1 VAVSREDLVSDFSR
15 LGVPAGGVMMV
26 HSSLRSIGTV
36 EGGAETVVDALLESL
51 GPQGTLVVPTFT
63 FSAPSQPGFI
73 FDPART
79 PSEMGA
85 ISEAARQRAEAR
97 RSIHVFHS
105 IAAIGPLA
113 EQIVAAGGASAWSDN
128 SPMGQIAN
136 GEGHF
141 LLLGVPYTRLT
152 AIHLVE
158 VRVGVPYRREI
169 EVEMLVQRPSGA
181 LEPVLSTSMPPRGG
195 FGGNDFNRL
204 GQLLEE
210 EDLVLVGTI
219 GNAVARLVTGAC
231 LFESAIAHYQKDQQ
245 IFLRRPGVKEAS
257 LSRGHTINEGD
268 RVMCV
273 VDPQGRHNR
282 RPGGE

>member
-1 VAVSREDLVSDFSR
+1 MTQVAISREDLVSDFSR

-85 ISEAARQRAEAR
+85 ISEATRQRTEAR

-105 IAAIGPLA
+105 IAAIGPMA
-113 EQIVAAGGASAWSDN
+113 EQIVTAGGASAWKDD

-136 GEGHF
+136 GEGQF

-169 EVEMLVQRPSGA
+169 EVEMLVRRPSGA
-181 LEPVLSTSMPPRGG
+181 LESVVSTSMPPRGASAATPSP
-195 FGGNDFNRL
+195 
-204 GQLLEE
+204 
-210 EDLVLVGTI
+210 VLDNCWRTKI
-219 GNAVARLVTGAC
+219 
-231 LFESAIAHYQKDQQ
+231 
-245 IFLRRPGVKEAS
+245 
-257 LSRGHTINEGD
+257 
-268 RVMCV
+268 
-273 VDPQGRHNR
+273 
-282 RPGGE
+282 

>member
-1 VAVSREDLVSDFSR
+1 MMVTREHLISDLSR
-15 LGVPAGGVMMV
+15 LGVAAGGVMMV

-51 GPQGTLVVPTFT
+51 GTQGTLVVPTFT

-85 ISEAARQRAEAR
+85 ISEATRQREEAL

-105 IAAIGPLA
+105 IAAIGPMA
-113 EQIVAAGGASAWSDN
+113 EQIATAGGASAWDDD

-136 GEGHF
+136 GGQF
-141 LLLGVPYTRLT
+141 LLLGVPYSRLT

-169 EVEMLVQRPSGA
+169 EVEMLVRQPNGS
-181 LEPVLSTSMPPRGG
+181 LDPVVSTSMPPKAG
-195 FGGNDFNRL
+195 FSGNDFNRF
-204 GQLLEE
+204 GQLLEDE
-210 EDLVLVGTI
+210 NGVQVGTV
-219 GNAVARLVTGAC
+219 GNAMARLVTGAQ
-231 LFESAIAHYQKDQQ
+231 LLESAIAHYQKDNQ
-245 IFLRRPGVKEAS
+245 IFLKQPGMREA
-257 LSRGHTINEGD
+257 LLTRGHTVVEGN

-273 VDPQGRHNR
+273 VDPQLKHDRTK
-282 RPGGE
+282 